1 MRWICEQSVGFD
13 LYVIDTNNVQESL
26 KEIYKAS
33 HYLNKL
39 CKLTGNSEFIM
50 IEYDWGFRTYING
63 KPTENFIK
71 KYFLN
76 KKNQYEK
83 YN

>member
-1 MRWICEQSVGFD
+1 MRWICEKSVGFD

-39 CKLTGNSEFIM
+39 YEFTGNSEF
-50 IEYDWGFRTYING
+50 
-63 KPTENFIK
+63 
-71 KYFLN
+71 
-76 KKNQYEK
+76 
-83 YN
+83 